1 MNNKLLA
8 IYGLKWNPFAPEV
21 PTEALWQTSEVDHF
35 CWRVETLAR
44 EGGFALI
51 TGEPGSGKS
60 VTLRLLAQRL
70 SNQRDLKVGV
80 LTRPHSSLAD
90 FYREMGEL
98 FGLPLSPHNRWAGT
112 RVLRECWQAH
122 IETVLLRPVLLLDEA
137 QQAQPAVLNEL
148 RLLSSSRLDSR
159 ILLTTVLS
167 GDRRLLNNL
176 QSEDLM
182 PLASRLR
189 VRLLLERASTDQLQ
203 QVLVHLLEQAG
214 ATSLMTDELIT
225 TLCEH
230 AAGNYRALMTMAG
243 EVLATAAARE
253 LPRLD
258 EHLFLEV
265 FATTP
270 TATASDTG
278 KRR

>member
-1 MNNKLLA
+1 
-8 IYGLKWNPFAPEV
+8 
-21 PTEALWQTSEVDHF
+21 
-35 CWRVETLAR
+35 
-44 EGGFALI
+44 
-51 TGEPGSGKS
+51 
-60 VTLRLLAQRL
+60 
-70 SNQRDLKVGV
+70 
-80 LTRPHSSLAD
+80 
-90 FYREMGEL
+90 MGDL

-112 RVLRECWQAH
+112 KVLRECWQSH

-176 QSEDLM
+176 QSDDLM

-214 ATSLMTDELIT
+214 APSLMTDELIIA
-225 TLCEH
+225 LCEH
-230 AAGNYRALMTMAG
+230 AVGNYRALMTMAG

-258 EHLFLEV
+258 ENLFLEV

-270 TATASDTG
+270 TATAAGTR